1 MNAGRA
7 IGAEFLGTALLL
19 LAVTGSGIMGET
31 LAAGNAAVAL
41 LGNSLAT
48 AAALYVILS
57 LLGPVSGA
65 HLNPVVSLMVAFD
78 GSLSAGRL
86 AGYLLAQFSGAIV
99 GVWAVHLMFGQ
110 AVLQVATKP
119 RSSGALLLSELLA
132 TLMLLGLVRM
142 AAARGDPKIPAYV
155 ALTVLAGYWATASTF
170 FANPAVTVARSLTDT
185 FVGIRPADVLPFVGA
200 QLLALALFVLFVRLL
215 RRRPS
220 QL

>member
-19 LAVTGSGIMGET
+19 LAITGSGIMGES
-31 LAAGNAAVAL
+31 LAAGNVAVAL
-41 LGNSLAT
+41 LANSLAT

-119 RSSGALLLSELLA
+119 RFSGALLFSELLA
-132 TLMLLGLVRM
+132 TMMLLGLVRM

-185 FVGIRPADVLPFVGA
+185 FVGIRPADVLPFVGV
-200 QLLALALFVLFVRLL
+200 QLFALALVWLLARML
-215 RRRPS
+215 RR
-220 QL
+220 

>member
-1 MNAGRA
+1 MSARRA
-7 IGAEFLGTALLL
+7 IGAEFFGTALLL
-19 LAVTGSGIMGET
+19 LVVTGSGIMGET

-78 GSLSAGRL
+78 GSLSGGRL

-99 GVWAVHLMFGQ
+99 GVWATHAMFGQ
-110 AVLQVATKP
+110 AILQFATKP
-119 RSSGALLLSELLA
+119 RSGGALLFSEFLA
-132 TLMLLGLVRM
+132 TVMLLMLVRT
-142 AAARGDPKIPAYV
+142 ASARADSRIPAYV

-170 FANPAVTVARSLTDT
+170 FANPAVTVARALTNT
-185 FVGIRPADVLPFVGA
+185 FVGIRPADVLPFIGV
-200 QLLALALFVLFVRLL
+200 QLFALALVWLLARVL
-215 RRRPS
+215 RR
-220 QL
+220 